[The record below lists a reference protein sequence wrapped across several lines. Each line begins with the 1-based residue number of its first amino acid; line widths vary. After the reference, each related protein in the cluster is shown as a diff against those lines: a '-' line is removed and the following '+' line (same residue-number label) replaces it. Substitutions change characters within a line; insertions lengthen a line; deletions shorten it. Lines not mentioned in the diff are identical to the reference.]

1 MDFYFYYFGG
11 NQSKGKKLI
20 RRCER
25 MKKSLLVIFVSVLLV
40 VVGFSQVAGIPREE
54 TLIANVL
61 TGRVGSPSIFN
72 VFTTSWRNADRGVQ
86 QLMLEP
92 LWTMEPARGEVIN
105 SLAAEGAIYNEDF
118 TQMTVKLRKG
128 CYWSDG
134 VEITADDIVYGIET
148 TMEHQGMSYHEQFD
162 MYIDKVYKTDDYT
175 VVFELKEPNARFHTN
190 FVDRWGAWRPFPKH
204 IFEKVEDPL
213 SFDFNPPVSSGPYVL
228 KDYDA
233 AGYWTLWEKREDW
246 DRTPTGMLFGE
257 PKPKYVL
264 FYYYGEATNQ
274 VIAQANHNLDMADI
288 TMEAFRALVQR
299 NPYSRGYRIEYPWV
313 VNTDPCMTG
322 FVFNT
327 DVYPYNIKDVRWAL
341 TLAIDIVDYIGIA
354 FDGAAPMGVLH
365 VPPIPYYQEIYY
377 ESLEDWLKNFTLDIN
392 VNGKPFK
399 PYDPTAA
406 LRAAQYARERGY
418 EVPNDIETLKEMFGP
433 GWWKYAPDVAEQLLE
448 RNGFTRDKNGK
459 WLLPDGTP
467 WKINIEALPNP
478 SHPQHRN
485 SLAVA
490 QQWRNFGI
498 DVSIRPS
505 EQYASIA
512 QLGNFEVTDQWPA
525 SEPWGGHPDLYR
537 VFSSIHSKYYKPI
550 GNNAVTGMGP
560 AGGRWT
566 DPRMDKVIE
575 GMEKVDWD
583 SEENM
588 ELGIEGLKIL
598 IEEMPSVPTFG
609 YPGVVGWDE
618 YYWTNYPGAENPYM
632 IPYHHWPNFKYVL
645 PFLEPTGR
653 K

>member
-1 MDFYFYYFGG
+1 
-11 NQSKGKKLI
+11 
-20 RRCER
+20 

-40 VVGFSQVAGIPREE
+40 VAGFSQVAGIPREE
-54 TLIANVL
+54 TLIGDVL
-61 TGRVGSPSIFN
+61 AGRVAAPNNFNIF
-72 VFTTSWRNADRGVQ
+72 VSTGGRAPDRGVQ

-92 LWTMEPARGEVIN
+92 LWTIEPARGEVIN
-105 SLAAEGAIYNEDF
+105 SLAAEGPIYNEDF

-128 CYWSDG
+128 CYWSDS
-134 VEITADDIVYGIET
+134 VEITADDIIYGIEL
-148 TMEHQGMSYHEQFD
+148 TMKTPGMSYHDQLKLH
-162 MYIDKVYKTDDYT
+162 IDKVYKTDNYT
-175 VVFELKEPNARFHTN
+175 VVFELKEPNARFHAN
-190 FVDRWGAWRPFPKH
+190 FLDRWGAWRPFPKH
-204 IFEKVEDPL
+204 IFEKVEDPV
-213 SFDFNPPVSSGPYVL
+213 SFDFNPPISSGPYVL
-228 KDYDA
+228 KDYDV

-264 FYYYGEATNQ
+264 FYHYGEATNE
-274 VIAQANHNLDMADI
+274 VIAQANHNLDIADMTI
-288 TMEAFRALVQR
+288 EAFQALIQR

-322 FVFNT
+322 LMFNN

-354 FDGAAPMGVLH
+354 FDGTATMGVLH
-365 VPPIPYYQEIYY
+365 LPPTPAYQEWYY
-377 ESLEDWLKNFTLDIN
+377 EPLEDWLKNFTLDIE

-399 PYDPTAA
+399 PYDPSVV
-406 LRAAQYARERGY
+406 LKAAQYARERGY

-467 WKINIEALPNP
+467 WKINIVTAPNP
-478 SHPQHRN
+478 AQPQHRN
-485 SLAVA
+485 ALAAA

-498 DVSIRPS
+498 EVEVTTS
-505 EQYASIA
+505 ETVTTLSY
-512 QLGNFEVTDQWPA
+512 LGDFEVTTNWPA
-525 SEPWGGHPDLYR
+525 MEPWGGHPDLYR
-537 VFSSIHSKYYKPI
+537 VFNVWHSKYYKPI
-550 GNNAVTGMGP
+550 GEVTVSQNGAP
-560 AGGRWT
+560 SRWR

-575 GMEKVDWD
+575 EMEKVEWN
-583 SEENM
+583 SEENLQ
-588 ELGIEGLKIL
+588 LGMEGLKIAV
-598 IEEMPSVPTFG
+598 EEMPTLPTFS
-609 YPGVVGWDE
+609 YPGVIALDE
-618 YYWTNYPGAENPYM
+618 YYWTNYPTAENPYM
-632 IPYHHWPNFKYVL
+632 IPYTHWPNLKYVL